1 MIKDLKLPDIPLAA
15 RLHYQTLDGLL
26 SQLGLTFLEKYYTCS
41 LLIPQMW
48 TIVEKKND
56 HIIGLVSATTKVKG
70 LNKRII
76 LKDIRGFIVLFLNI
90 FITHP
95 QLIIKTIKTFTYP
108 GFSGDIPELL
118 TMIVD
123 KKYQKKGIGRK
134 LFDKCAEEFKK
145 RGIKKFRISA
155 YDKLPANGF
164 YLHLGCRKEKDFQ
177 FLGEKMNYYTYETK

>member
-1 MIKDLKLPDIPLAA
+1 MTIKLPDIPLAA
-15 RLHYQTLDGLL
+15 QLHYQTLDGLL
-26 SQLGLTFLEKYYTCS
+26 SQLGLQFLEKYYTSS
-41 LLIPQMW
+41 LLIPEMW

-56 HIIGLVSATTKVKG
+56 HIIGLVSATTRVNG

-76 LKDIRGFIVLFLNI
+76 MQDPWGFITQFLSI
-90 FITHP
+90 FITQP
-95 QLIIKTIKTFTYP
+95 LLIIKTIKTLTYP
-108 GFSGDIPELL
+108 GFSGDTPELL

-177 FLGEKMNYYTYETK
+177 FLGEKMNYYSYEIR